1 MFTTHTRVPHLHA
14 MSTIQQNN
22 VRQAID
28 REASLHSTIRRERHN
43 AGFIG
48 VPLSFT
54 LYISPTLSFSSLMHK
69 NKFCILTC
77 LMPMS
82 ALCPGRHAFRSS
94 HHKLWK
100 QRRATLTGRTLR
112 TKARG
117 GCGTPRVHGGG
128 ERDAA
133 PGPRTRGC

>member
-1 MFTTHTRVPHLHA
+1 MFTTHTRVPHLHT
-14 MSTIQQNN
+14 MSTTQQNKL
-22 VRQAID
+22 RQAID
-28 REASLHSTIRRERHN
+28 GEASLPIHDDGSDIIQVSSVSHSRSHYI
-43 AGFIG
+43 F
-48 VPLSFT
+48 LQ
-54 LYISPTLSFSSLMHK
+54 LYHSAAL
-69 NKFCILTC
+69 CIKTNFVTC

-82 ALCPGRHAFRSS
+82 ALCPGRHAFGSS